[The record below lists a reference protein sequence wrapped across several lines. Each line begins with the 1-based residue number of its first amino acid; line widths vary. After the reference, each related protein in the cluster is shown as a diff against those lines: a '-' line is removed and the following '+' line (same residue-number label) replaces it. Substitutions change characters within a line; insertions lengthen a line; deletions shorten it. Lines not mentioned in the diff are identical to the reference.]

1 MLFINNITIGGQM
14 KRKYLVIGSAA
25 VLTAAAVYLVFSINR
40 YYPLFKAPEV
50 HYPPSFYKSDYGT
63 AENLDGKTVCVSLY
77 INGENQTW
85 KGHDDLK
92 DKYRGELGMAVS
104 WLADRAGEYGKSAEF
119 VWDWEQYPELYFDVD
134 DSRLEY
140 SIYLDEN
147 HGDNLLWNFMDN
159 NVPAAEL
166 LEKFGAD
173 NIIYIAFFNTP
184 SDMSAI
190 SYAQDC
196 YFNREYSY
204 DTVYLSAGNS
214 GHEATASTI
223 AHEILHLYGL
233 PDFYKQGPSGTA
245 LYGVN
250 AEMVEYMA
258 ENYPD
263 DIMVRTF
270 DHENDQPYY
279 GEVNGIMSPVTAY
292 YAGLTDEVPQ
302 AVIDFGIDLSFHDP
316 NRSIDS
322 D

>member
-1 MLFINNITIGGQM
+1 M
-14 KRKYLVIGSAA
+14 KRKLLVIGSVA
-25 VLTAAAVYLVFSINR
+25 VIAAAAVYILFTVNN
-40 YYPLFKAPEV
+40 YYPLWKVFKRQ
-50 HYPPSFYKSDYGT
+50 YPLSFYKSDYGT

-92 DKYRGELGMAVS
+92 EKYRENLDMAVS
-104 WLADRAGEYGKSAEF
+104 WLTDRVGDYGKSAEF
-119 VWDWEQYPELYFDVD
+119 IWDWEQYPELCFDVD
-134 DSRLEY
+134 NSRLEY
-140 SIYLDEN
+140 SFSYSDN
-147 HGDNLLWNFMDN
+147 DGYNLLWDFMN
-159 NVPAAEL
+159 NDVPSAEL

-184 SDMSAI
+184 SDISAI

-204 DTVYLSAGNS
+204 DTVFLSAGNS

-233 PDFYKQGPSGTA
+233 PDFYKTGPSGSC

-250 AEMVEYMA
+250 DEMVEYMA

-270 DHENDQPYY
+270 DKENDKPFY

-302 AVIDFGIDLSFHDP
+302 AVIDFGIDLSSHDP
-316 NRSIDS
+316 NRSIAS